1 MKRLSPAEQAR
12 FGRVLATLQA
22 TYPNAVTEL
31 HYRTPFELLVA
42 VMLSAQTTDKRVN
55 MVTPAL
61 FERYP
66 SAEALA
72 ATSAEEVLTLIR
84 SVNFAP
90 TKALNLV
97 ATARLLVERHGGA
110 VPGTMEELI
119 ALPGVGRKTANV
131 VLSIVHDVPAIAV
144 DTHVFRVS
152 HRLGLSDGTTPEAV
166 EQDLMALIPRA
177 DWSKAHHWLIL
188 HGRYTCIARRPKCEI
203 CPLAPDCPA
212 FQSGAEPEGSLTKAP
227 LRKSRRHVQA

>member
-1 MKRLSPAEQAR
+1 MKRPSPKEKAR
-12 FGRVLATLQA
+12 IARVLATLQA
-22 TYPNAVTEL
+22 NYPNAETEL
-31 HYRTPFELLVA
+31 HYRNPFELLIA

-66 SAEALA
+66 TAQALA
-72 ATSAEEVLTLIR
+72 AASAEDVLPLIS

-110 VPGTMEELI
+110 IPGTMEDLV

-131 VLSIVHDVPAIAV
+131 VLSIAYAVPAIAV
-144 DTHVFRVS
+144 DTHVYRVS
-152 HRLGLSDGTTPEAV
+152 NRLGLSDGTTPEAV
-166 EQDLMALIPRA
+166 EQDLMKAIPRS
-177 DWSKAHHWLIL
+177 DWATAHHWLIL
-188 HGRYTCIARRPKCEI
+188 HGRYTCVARRPKCER

-212 FQSGAEPEGSLTKAP
+212 FQSGQEPEGSLTRPP
-227 LRKSRRHVQA
+227 LRKARRRVRA